1 MDMFFVRSY
10 GLFDPGPLL
19 RLSHHRPPGGGEQLK
34 VPVSHVLRRP
44 TRPVFY
50 GEHKR
55 TADVGLRACATMQ
68 SHGFVSP
75 PSHLF
80 SSLSRTGKPRQFATG
95 PFHFTG
101 YYPGTSFPGHL
112 FHRPRLGPPAVR
124 ATSLRRQA
132 LSTSLPHLRQV
143 FILLFYMNMSIK
155 AGALTASTTQPHA
168 ALPPPT
174 PPTRRRIR

>member
-1 MDMFFVRSY
+1 MDTLFVRSY

-75 PSHLF
+75 PSHPFLF
-80 SSLSRTGKPRQFATG
+80 FEQNRQAAAIRHRAI
-95 PFHFTG
+95 PFHRLLPRHFVSGPSVSPAPPGPAGRPGHFTSPTSSFYKSSSSTPSFVILFYMDTWNMSIRG
-101 YYPGTSFPGHL
+101 RGPHGLPTSFPS
-112 FHRPRLGPPAVR
+112 A
-124 ATSLRRQA
+124 
-132 LSTSLPHLRQV
+132 
-143 FILLFYMNMSIK
+143 
-155 AGALTASTTQPHA
+155 
-168 ALPPPT
+168 
-174 PPTRRRIR
+174 

>member
-1 MDMFFVRSY
+1 MDTLFVRSY

-124 ATSLRRQA
+124 ATSLRRLA

-143 FILLFYMNMSIK
+143 FVIRSYM
-155 AGALTASTTQPHA
+155 
-168 ALPPPT
+168 
-174 PPTRRRIR
+174 RRGRMLGGSGL